1 MSNNSSS
8 AEPVAS
14 GRLAAFHYRDFRL
27 FWLSLFIS
35 NIGSWMQM
43 TATNWLLYELTGS
56 AFQLGLN
63 GVFRAVPALTLGW
76 FSGTFADRYD
86 RKRFMMLTQFISAAV
101 TLFLGMLDYAGQIQ
115 AWHIYLFTFISAS
128 VGAFDGPARQA
139 LYPSLIPR
147 AVLPNAVALNSLLW
161 KGAALLGPT
170 LGGIAISLMGTAGAF
185 FANAASFL
193 VVVVALLLMR
203 ARSPARERQHDFIA
217 ETKAG
222 FSYIFSQPIILG
234 ITVMEAFASIFGIDH
249 ALLTILASDIFRVGA
264 SGFGF
269 LQSARGLGAVIGS
282 SVFIAMGQRADQGK
296 ILCASALLYGAG
308 FALFGLAP
316 TFSLALVLLAFVGAT
331 DTIWSAARGTIL
343 QLLTPEKFRG
353 RVMGVFQLSNRGLHP
368 LGQLESG
375 IMVPLIGAREA
386 TVLGGAVVSL
396 MTLATVWRVP
406 AIGRFRWQEE
416 DINRGAAKD
425 SAYDATAKLNESPAQ
440 IRESP

>member
-1 MSNNSSS
+1 MTDSSN
-8 AEPVAS
+8 PQTVR
-14 GRLAAFHYRDFRL
+14 RLAAFRYRDFRL
-27 FWLSLFIS
+27 FWLSLFVS

-43 TATNWLLYELTGS
+43 TTTNWLLYELTS
-56 AFQLGLN
+56 SPLQLGLN
-63 GVFRAVPALTLGW
+63 GVFRAIPALTLGW
-76 FSGTFADRYD
+76 ISGTFADRYD
-86 RKRFMMLTQFISAAV
+86 RKRFMMLTQA
-101 TLFLGMLDYAGQIQ
+101 TLALITFMLGMLDYAGKIQ
-115 AWHIYLFTFISAS
+115 AWQIYLFTFVSAS
-128 VGAFDGPARQA
+128 VGAFDGPVRQA
-139 LYPSLIPR
+139 LFPSLIPR

-193 VVVVALLLMR
+193 VVVFALLLMR
-203 ARSPARERQHDFIA
+203 AASAVHERRRDFIA
-217 ETKAG
+217 ETREG
-222 FSYIFSQPIILG
+222 FSYILSQPIILG

-282 SVFIAMGQRADQGK
+282 TFFITMGQRPGQGR
-296 ILCASALLYGAG
+296 ILCVSALLYGAG

-316 TFSLALVLLAFVGAT
+316 SFSLALVLLAFVGAT

-343 QLLTPEKFRG
+343 QMLTPERFRG

-375 IMVPLIGAREA
+375 ILVPLIGAREA
-386 TVLGGAVVSL
+386 TVIGGAIVSL
-396 MTLATVWRVP
+396 MTLVTVWRVP
-406 AIGRFRWQEE
+406 AISRFRWNEE
-416 DINRGAAKD
+416 DIRHGGARD
-425 SAYDATAKLNESPAQ
+425 SADDAAEKLKEAPAQ
-440 IRESP
+440 MRESP